1 MRKILNIAKW
11 GATLGSEPQN
21 FLGAKWIRT
30 VLERTP
36 ESKKRIWALRMLSLS
51 PHYFINPDDPQY
63 RGMSHDEYLE
73 AVCKTCADAR
83 EKIYE
88 QILKPHFRNDD
99 TALDYGCGPGF
110 LAKAV
115 SGHVKKI
122 YACDIS
128 EGALACARIIN
139 AAPNLEYVTA
149 DEAGLSAIPDGSVD
163 IVFSFAMVQHI
174 SDEILEMVLG
184 NMRRKL
190 KPGGRLALHIQLT
203 NDDWKTEDEWRS
215 DNSIHGKI
223 KFKYGLHCFGR
234 SADAHRKLVE
244 KHGFTDVKIENIA
257 DFVPEDFDD
266 VCSQSLL
273 TATKA
278 GGEG

>member
-11 GATLGSEPQN
+11 GATLGREPQN

-63 RGMSHDEYLE
+63 SGMSHDEYLE
-73 AVCKTCADAR
+73 AVSKTVAESR
-83 EKIYE
+83 EKIYQ
-88 QILKPHFRNDD
+88 QILKPHFREDD

-110 LAKAV
+110 LAKVV
-115 SGHVKKI
+115 SGRVKKI

-139 AAPNLEYVTA
+139 SAPNLEYVTA
-149 DEAGLSAIPDGSVD
+149 DDRGLAAIPDGSVD

-174 SDEILEMVLG
+174 SDEIFEIVLE

-190 KPGGRLALHIQLT
+190 KPGGRLVLHIQLT
-203 NDDWKTEDEWRS
+203 DDVWKTEDEWRS
-215 DNSIHGKI
+215 DNSIQGKI

-234 SADAHRKLVE
+234 TADVHKQIVE
-244 KHGFTDVKIENIA
+244 KHGFTGAKVVNIA
-257 DFVPEDFDD
+257 DIVPEIFDD

-273 TATKA
+273 TAT
-278 GGEG
+278 